1 MSAPL
6 RHKLTVHVVPL
17 QKSTQA
23 KEAMV
28 KEGVEEGATA
38 EGPMVEG
45 ASEERVTE
53 EKATVKEA
61 MVQGATEE
69 GATEEGATNRE
80 GNPGQE
86 GSGEVE
92 ETDSSEPLVIKVQ
105 SSAVYKSLPFLLAQW
120 FRCIK

>member
-1 MSAPL
+1 M

-17 QKSTQA
+17 QKSTQE
-23 KEAMV
+23 KEAVV
-28 KEGVEEGATA
+28 KEGAEEGATVEGA
-38 EGPMVEG
+38 TVEGPVVEG
-45 ASEERVTE
+45 ASEER
-53 EKATVKEA
+53 ATMKEA
-61 MVQGATEE
+61 IVQGATEE
-69 GATEEGATNRE
+69 GTTEKGAMHRE

-105 SSAVYKSLPFLLAQW
+105 SSAVYKSLPFLLVQW

>member
-1 MSAPL
+1 VSAPL
-6 RHKLTVHVVPL
+6 RHKLTVHVIPL

-23 KEAMV
+23 KEAVV
-28 KEGVEEGATA
+28 KEGAEEGATA
-38 EGPMVEG
+38 EELMVEG
-45 ASEERVTE
+45 ASEEKVTE
-53 EKATVKEA
+53 EEA

-69 GATEEGATNRE
+69 GATEEGAMNRE
-80 GNPGQE
+80 GNLGQE

-105 SSAVYKSLPFLLAQW
+105 SSVDYKSLPFVLVQW

>member
-1 MSAPL
+1 M
-6 RHKLTVHVVPL
+6 
-17 QKSTQA
+17 
-23 KEAMV
+23 
-28 KEGVEEGATA
+28 KEGAEEGAAEEGATA

-45 ASEERVTE
+45 ASEERASE

-61 MVQGATEE
+61 MVQRATEE
-69 GATEEGATNRE
+69 GATEEGAMDRE

-92 ETDSSEPLVIKVQ
+92 ETDSNEPLVIKVQ
-105 SSAVYKSLPFLLAQW
+105 SSAVYKSLPFLLVQW